1 MGIAKL
7 KLFNISSSNDNID
20 PILARLVEMDYLH
33 MVSASEIIDTV
44 HGLQSYSTDNPCN
57 IILKEIFDME
67 KEFEIKIPQKEVCS
81 LDYSLDNMRQY
92 VSTTHERI
100 QQLQNHKKD
109 TEELIKKYQ
118 DALKQVN
125 HIENLNINL
134 DDLFSCEYVSA
145 RVGRIP
151 LDSVE
156 KLNFYTNKMF
166 AFQTFSIEKGYAW
179 SIYITT
185 NDHER
190 EIDNIFSSLF
200 FDRIHIPEF
209 VHGTPISAQATLKM
223 EIDVTEQT
231 LSEIEDDI
239 DRIIQ
244 DNIEELIEVKNELQ
258 FLTKVY
264 EAKKYV
270 VGLGNK
276 ININGFVE
284 VKNVSRM
291 EENFK
296 DLPGVEIEMRPPDYD
311 KRLTPPTKL
320 KNNWFTEPFSMF
332 VEMYGVPSY
341 NDMDPTPIV
350 AITYSLLFGIMFGDL
365 GQGLLLMLISFLLY
379 KKFKG
384 MKLAAVG
391 IRIGFAS
398 AIFGFFYGSFFGN
411 EEILIPVFQK
421 VFGLVDK
428 PIHVMDS
435 NFTMTL
441 LIAAVGLGSIF
452 IVTAMILNIVT
463 SLKRKHYA
471 ETFFSHNGVSGLI
484 FYSFILTAVALMFT
498 TDINLLKP
506 VFIVPFLILPILLI
520 MFKEPLERLI
530 HGHKM
535 FPDGFGGFITE
546 AFFEAFEVI
555 LSYITNTMSFL
566 RVGGFILSHAGMML
580 VVFTLMD
587 MMDGVVG
594 KSITFILGNLFV
606 MGLEGLIVGIQV
618 LRLEFYEMFSRYFEG
633 NGIPFKYN
641 VN

>member
-7 KLFNISSSNDNID
+7 KLFNISSSNDNIN
-20 PILARLVEMDYLH
+20 PILARLVELDYLH
-33 MVSASEIIDTV
+33 LVSASEIVDTV

-57 IILKEIFDME
+57 LILKEILDME
-67 KEFEIKIPQKEVCS
+67 KEYNILIPKKEVCS
-81 LDYSLDNMRQY
+81 LDYSLDNMRDY
-92 VSTTHERI
+92 VFSSHERI

-118 DALKQVN
+118 DALKQID
-125 HIENLNINL
+125 HIDNLNINL
-134 DDLFSCEYVSA
+134 DDLFSSEYLSA

-151 LDSVE
+151 LDSIE
-156 KLNFYTNKMF
+156 KLSFYTNKIF

-179 SIYITT
+179 CIYITT
-185 NDHER
+185 NEHER

-209 VHGTPISAQATLKM
+209 VHGTPISAQSTLRM
-223 EIDVTEQT
+223 EIEVAEQT
-231 LSEIEDDI
+231 LSELEEDIEK
-239 DRIIQ
+239 II
-244 DNIEELIEVKNELQ
+244 NENMEELIDVKNELS

-264 EAKKYV
+264 EAKKFV

-284 VKNVSRM
+284 VKNVKRLEDS
-291 EENFK
+291 FK
-296 DLPGVEIEMRPPDYD
+296 DMSGVEIEMRPPDYD

-341 NDMDPTPIV
+341 HDMDPTPIV

-365 GQGLLLMLISFLLY
+365 GQGLLLMLLSFLLY
-379 KKFKG
+379 KSKG

-398 AIFGFFYGSFFGN
+398 AIFGFFYGSIFGN
-411 EEILIPVFQK
+411 EEILIPVFQN
-421 VFGLVDK
+421 VFGLIDK

-441 LIAAVGLGSIF
+441 LIATVGLGSIF
-452 IVTAMILNIVT
+452 IVTAMILNIFT

-471 ETFFSHNGVSGLI
+471 EVFFSHNGVSGLI
-484 FYSFILTAVALMFT
+484 FYGFILTAVALMFLT
-498 TDINLLKP
+498 NINLIRPL
-506 VFIVPFLILPILLI
+506 FIVPFAILPILVI

-530 HGHKM
+530 HGHRM

-546 AFFEAFEVI
+546 AFFEAFEVL
-555 LSYITNTMSFL
+555 LSYITNTLSFL
-566 RVGGFILSHAGMML
+566 RVGGFVLSHAGMML

-587 MMDGVVG
+587 MMDGIVG
-594 KSITFILGNLFV
+594 QSLTFILGNLFV